1 MKTEKGV
8 QGMEKTTKKKYD
20 KAFREA
26 AVRSWR
32 SSKDSVAEHASSL
45 GIPAQTLNN
54 WIHRSPSKQETS
66 GSSSQEVVELQRLV
80 REQAEEIA
88 ILKKAAAYFARGVK

>member
-1 MKTEKGV
+1 
-8 QGMEKTTKKKYD
+8 MEKTDRKKYD

-26 AVRSWR
+26 AVRSWQA
-32 SSKDSVAEHASSL
+32 SKETIAVHASSL

-54 WIHRSPSKQETS
+54 WIHRSSTKQDSTS
-66 GSSSQEVVELQRLV
+66 SSSQEMLELQRLV

-88 ILKKAAAYFARGVK
+88 ILKKAAAYFARTVK